1 MAKKSEKNFAQKVC
15 FLQGL
20 SSKMRYLDLTWIVAA
35 PRNESIFST
44 NLYARNNFYFTR
56 SQSLTVHHKPY
67 YSIHLFIIFSCQLDT
82 ILRRQ
87 ICIARLS
94 SPVNFGPELGD
105 VQFVLLVLG
114 SNYEVTKL
122 VS

>member
-67 YSIHLFIIFSCQLDT
+67 YSE
-82 ILRRQ
+82 
-87 ICIARLS
+87 AN
-94 SPVNFGPELGD
+94 VENFG
-105 VQFVLLVLG
+105 
-114 SNYEVTKL
+114 VTKYL
-122 VS
+122 TGEFKRMVKLQLELSDTRDG